1 MRQTLVSG
9 GLDGYPQQ
17 LAVAY
22 LSKVL
27 LAVQCAYT
35 AVQCVGSGR
44 LDDGGEFE
52 VKCGTESVD
61 KREIAKLT

>member
-1 MRQTLVSG
+1 MDILNSWQSHICLKCSWQYSVRTL
-9 GLDGYPQQ
+9 
-17 LAVAY
+17 
-22 LSKVL
+22 
-27 LAVQCAYT
+27 
-35 AVQCVGSGR
+35 QCVGSWAPGR